1 MSTLVSKYLGN
12 LLVTGGAGFIGS
24 NLIKFIIDN
33 HKFNKIISIDNYYTG
48 SKKNHHKNRKVI
60 YLKLDTRNIL
70 NNKNKILKNF
80 TPKYVFHFAEFS
92 RIVPSFKYIKDCWSF
107 NTLGTF
113 NVLLY
118 VIKKK
123 SKLIYSGSVSGLG
136 KKINE
141 HLSPYSWSKS
151 KNIELIKNFS
161 NWFNLNYTIVL
172 FFNVYGQRQ
181 IKNHYMAAVMG
192 IFEDQYSKNEPLT
205 VVKPGNQ
212 KRDFTHV
219 DDVINGTILAAI
231 KGGKKEYQLGS
242 GKNYK
247 IIDVSKMF
255 DTKIKFLKTRP
266 GERFTSLSNYK
277 LAKEALGYFP
287 KHNLEEYI
295 KNFISKSKKKS

>member
-1 MSTLVSKYLGN
+1 MSTLVSKHLGN
-12 LLVTGGAGFIGS
+12 ILVTGGAGFIGS

-33 HKFNKIISIDNYYTG
+33 HKFNKIISVDNYYTG
-48 SKKNHHKNRKVI
+48 NKKNHHKNKKVI

-70 NNKNKILKNF
+70 NSKNKILRNF

-92 RIVPSFKYIKDCWSF
+92 RIVPSFKYIKDCWLF

-123 SKLIYSGSVSGLG
+123 SKLIYSASSSGLG
-136 KKINE
+136 DKINE

-181 IKNHYMAAVMG
+181 IKNHYMSAVMG
-192 IFEDQYSKNEPLT
+192 IFEDQYSKNKPLT

-219 DDVINGTILAAI
+219 DDIIKGTILAAI
-231 KGGKKEYQLGS
+231 KGTKKEIMG
-242 GKNYK
+242 
-247 IIDVSKMF
+247 
-255 DTKIKFLKTRP
+255 
-266 GERFTSLSNYK
+266 
-277 LAKEALGYFP
+277 
-287 KHNLEEYI
+287 
-295 KNFISKSKKKS
+295 